1 MRTGCDHLAEAQ
13 LSYDPVNCHAW
24 LDALPPE
31 PGPAQ
36 ELCRT
41 HATNLKVPQGWE
53 CEDRRQLAF
62 APSPAAPSPAAPS
75 PAAPS
80 PAAPSPAAP
89 APSPAAPS
97 PAAVKLEPEPEPV
110 PEPEPEPEPEEASVR
125 VSEPKPA
132 RAKAK
137 SKPKPSLLS
146 RALKTTGP
154 QRSAISEELGA
165 PRLTDSSSTD
175 SSSTDSS

>member
-24 LDALPPE
+24 LDALPAE

-62 APSPAAPSPAAPS
+62 APSPAAPSPAAVKLE
-75 PAAPS
+75 PA
-80 PAAPSPAAP
+80 
-89 APSPAAPS
+89 
-97 PAAVKLEPEPEPV
+97 PAAVKPEPEPEPV
-110 PEPEPEPEPEEASVR
+110 KPEPVPEPEPEPEEASVR

-165 PRLTDSSSTD
+165 PRLNDSSSTDNSSTD
-175 SSSTDSS
+175 SSSTN

>member
-13 LSYDPVNCHAW
+13 LSFDPVNCHAW
-24 LDALPPE
+24 IDALLPE

-36 ELCRT
+36 ELCGT

-62 APSPAAPSPAAPS
+62 APSPS
-75 PAAPS
+75 
-80 PAAPSPAAP
+80 
-89 APSPAAPS
+89 
-97 PAAVKLEPEPEPV
+97 AVEPEV
-110 PEPEPEPEPEEASVR
+110 AVEPEPEEEPTR

-154 QRSAISEELGA
+154 QRSALSEELGA
-165 PRLTDSSSTD
+165 PSSTDTSTTDSSSTD
-175 SSSTDSS
+175 SSSTGTSSTN

>member
-1 MRTGCDHLAEAQ
+1 MARLCMRTGCDHLAEAQ

-62 APSPAAPSPAAPS
+62 AASPAAPT
-75 PAAPS
+75 
-80 PAAPSPAAP
+80 
-89 APSPAAPS
+89 PAAPS
-97 PAAVKLEPEPEPV
+97 PAAVKPEPEPV
-110 PEPEPEPEPEEASVR
+110 VVKPEPEPEPEPEPKEEPAR

-165 PRLTDSSSTD
+165 PRVTDSSSADT
-175 SSSTDSS
+175 SSTK

>member
-1 MRTGCDHLAEAQ
+1 MARLCMRTGCDHLAEAQ
-13 LSYDPVNCHAW
+13 LSYDPVSCHAW

-62 APSPAAPSPAAPS
+62 APT
-75 PAAPS
+75 
-80 PAAPSPAAP
+80 
-89 APSPAAPS
+89 PAAPS
-97 PAAVKLEPEPEPV
+97 PAAVKPEPEPV
-110 PEPEPEPEPEEASVR
+110 VVKPEPEPDPEPEPKEEPAR

-165 PRLTDSSSTD
+165 PRVTDSSSADT
-175 SSSTDSS
+175 SSTK

>member
-62 APSPAAPSPAAPS
+62 APTPAT
-75 PAAPS
+75 
-80 PAAPSPAAP
+80 
-89 APSPAAPS
+89 PS
-97 PAAVKLEPEPEPV
+97 PAAVKPEPEPV
-110 PEPEPEPEPEEASVR
+110 VVKPEPEPDHEPEPKEEPAR

-165 PRLTDSSSTD
+165 PSSADTSSADTSSTK
-175 SSSTDSS
+175 

>member
-1 MRTGCDHLAEAQ
+1 MARLCMRTGCDHLAEAQ

-24 LDALPPE
+24 LDALLPE

-36 ELCRT
+36 ELCGT

-80 PAAPSPAAP
+80 PAA
-89 APSPAAPS
+89 
-97 PAAVKLEPEPEPV
+97 VQQEEPELVVVTPEA
-110 PEPEPEPEPEEASVR
+110 EPEPEPEEKPAR

-132 RAKAK
+132 RVKAK
-137 SKPKPSLLS
+137 SKPKRSLLS

-154 QRSAISEELGA
+154 QRSALSEELGA
-165 PRLTDSSSTD
+165 PSSTDTSSTD
-175 SSSTDSS
+175 SSSTGSSSTN

>member
-24 LDALPPE
+24 LDALLPE

-36 ELCRT
+36 ELCGT

-53 CEDRRQLAF
+53 CEDRRQFAF
-62 APSPAAPSPAAPS
+62 APSPAAPT
-75 PAAPS
+75 
-80 PAAPSPAAP
+80 
-89 APSPAAPS
+89 PAAPS
-97 PAAVKLEPEPEPV
+97 PAAVK
-110 PEPEPEPEPEEASVR
+110 PEPEPEPKEEPAQ

-132 RAKAK
+132 RVKAK

-154 QRSAISEELGA
+154 QRSALSEELGA
-165 PRLTDSSSTD
+165 PSSTD
-175 SSSTDSS
+175 TSSTDTSSTDTSSTDTSSTN

>member
-1 MRTGCDHLAEAQ
+1 M
-13 LSYDPVNCHAW
+13 
-24 LDALPPE
+24 PPE

-36 ELCRT
+36 ELCGT
-41 HATNLKVPQGWE
+41 HATSLKVPQGWE

-62 APSPAAPSPAAPS
+62 APSPV
-75 PAAPS
+75 
-80 PAAPSPAAP
+80 

-97 PAAVKLEPEPEPV
+97 PAAVKPEPEPV
-110 PEPEPEPEPEEASVR
+110 VVKPEPEPDPEPEPKEEPAR

-165 PRLTDSSSTD
+165 PRVTDSSSADT
-175 SSSTDSS
+175 SSTK

>member
-62 APSPAAPSPAAPS
+62 APT
-75 PAAPS
+75 
-80 PAAPSPAAP
+80 
-89 APSPAAPS
+89 PAAPS
-97 PAAVKLEPEPEPV
+97 PAAVKPEPEPV
-110 PEPEPEPEPEEASVR
+110 VVKPEPEPDPEPEPKEEPAR

-165 PRLTDSSSTD
+165 PRVTDSSSADT
-175 SSSTDSS
+175 SSTK

>member
-1 MRTGCDHLAEAQ
+1 MARLCMRTGCDHLAEAQ

-62 APSPAAPSPAAPS
+62 APTPAT
-75 PAAPS
+75 
-80 PAAPSPAAP
+80 
-89 APSPAAPS
+89 PS
-97 PAAVKLEPEPEPV
+97 PAAVK
-110 PEPEPEPEPEEASVR
+110 PEPEPEPEPEPKEEPAR

-132 RAKAK
+132 RVKAK

-146 RALKTTGP
+146 RALRTTGP

-165 PRLTDSSSTD
+165 PRLPDSSSTD
-175 SSSTDSS
+175 SSATK

>member
-62 APSPAAPSPAAPS
+62 APT
-75 PAAPS
+75 
-80 PAAPSPAAP
+80 
-89 APSPAAPS
+89 PAAPS
-97 PAAVKLEPEPEPV
+97 PAAVKPEPEPV
-110 PEPEPEPEPEEASVR
+110 VVKPEPEPDPEPEPKEEPAR

-137 SKPKPSLLS
+137 SKPKRSLLS

-154 QRSAISEELGA
+154 QRSALSEELGA
-165 PRLTDSSSTD
+165 PSSTDTSSTD
-175 SSSTDSS
+175 SSSTGSSSTN

>member
-1 MRTGCDHLAEAQ
+1 MARLCMRTGCDHLAEAQ

-24 LDALPPE
+24 LDALLPE

-36 ELCRT
+36 ELCGT

-75 PAAPS
+75 PT
-80 PAAPSPAAP
+80 
-89 APSPAAPS
+89 
-97 PAAVKLEPEPEPV
+97 AVKPEPEPV
-110 PEPEPEPEPEEASVR
+110 VVTPEAEPEPEPEEEPAR

-132 RAKAK
+132 RVKAK
-137 SKPKPSLLS
+137 SKPKRSLLS

-154 QRSAISEELGA
+154 QRSALSEELGA
-165 PRLTDSSSTD
+165 PSSTDTSSTGSSSTGSSSTD
-175 SSSTDSS
+175 SSSTN

>member
-1 MRTGCDHLAEAQ
+1 MARLCMRTGCDHLAEAQ

-62 APSPAAPSPAAPS
+62 APT
-75 PAAPS
+75 
-80 PAAPSPAAP
+80 
-89 APSPAAPS
+89 PAAPS
-97 PAAVKLEPEPEPV
+97 PAAVKPEPEPV
-110 PEPEPEPEPEEASVR
+110 VVKPEPEPDPEPEPKEEPAR

-165 PRLTDSSSTD
+165 PSSADTSSADTSSTK
-175 SSSTDSS
+175 

>member
-1 MRTGCDHLAEAQ
+1 MARLCMRTGCDHLAEAQ

-62 APSPAAPSPAAPS
+62 APT
-75 PAAPS
+75 
-80 PAAPSPAAP
+80 
-89 APSPAAPS
+89 PAAPS
-97 PAAVKLEPEPEPV
+97 PAAVKPEPEPV
-110 PEPEPEPEPEEASVR
+110 VVKPEPEPEPKEEPAR

-165 PRLTDSSSTD
+165 PSSADTSSADTSSTK
-175 SSSTDSS
+175 

>member
-1 MRTGCDHLAEAQ
+1 MARLCMRTGCDHLAEAQ

-41 HATNLKVPQGWE
+41 HAANLKVPQGWK

-62 APSPAAPSPAAPS
+62 AASPAAPT
-75 PAAPS
+75 
-80 PAAPSPAAP
+80 
-89 APSPAAPS
+89 PAAPS
-97 PAAVKLEPEPEPV
+97 PAAVKPEPEPV
-110 PEPEPEPEPEEASVR
+110 VVKPEPEPDPEPEPKEEPAR

-165 PRLTDSSSTD
+165 PSSADTSSADTSSTK
-175 SSSTDSS
+175 

>member
-1 MRTGCDHLAEAQ
+1 MARLCMRTGCDHLAEAQ

-24 LDALPPE
+24 LDALLPE

-36 ELCRT
+36 ELCGT

-62 APSPAAPSPAAPS
+62 APSPAAPSPAA
-75 PAAPS
+75 
-80 PAAPSPAAP
+80 
-89 APSPAAPS
+89 
-97 PAAVKLEPEPEPV
+97 VQQVEPELVVVTPEA
-110 PEPEPEPEPEEASVR
+110 EPEPEPEEKPAR

-132 RAKAK
+132 RVKAK
-137 SKPKPSLLS
+137 SKPKRSLLS

-154 QRSAISEELGA
+154 QRSALSEELGA
-165 PRLTDSSSTD
+165 PSSTD
-175 SSSTDSS
+175 TSSADTSSTK

>member
-31 PGPAQ
+31 PCPAQ

-62 APSPAAPSPAAPS
+62 AASPAAPT
-75 PAAPS
+75 
-80 PAAPSPAAP
+80 
-89 APSPAAPS
+89 PAAPS
-97 PAAVKLEPEPEPV
+97 PAAVKPEPEPV
-110 PEPEPEPEPEEASVR
+110 VVKPEPEPDPEPEPKEEPAR

-165 PRLTDSSSTD
+165 PSSADTSSTK
-175 SSSTDSS
+175 

>member
-24 LDALPPE
+24 LDALLPE

-36 ELCRT
+36 ELCGT

-62 APSPAAPSPAAPS
+62 APSPAATSPAAPS
-75 PAAPS
+75 PT
-80 PAAPSPAAP
+80 
-89 APSPAAPS
+89 APS
-97 PAAVKLEPEPEPV
+97 PAAVKPEPEPV
-110 PEPEPEPEPEEASVR
+110 VVKPEPEPEPKEEPAR

-165 PRLTDSSSTD
+165 PSSADTSSADTSSTK
-175 SSSTDSS
+175 

>member
-1 MRTGCDHLAEAQ
+1 MARLCMRTGCDHLAEAQ

-36 ELCRT
+36 ELCGT

-62 APSPAAPSPAAPS
+62 APSPVAPSPSAPS
-75 PAAPS
+75 PSAPS
-80 PAAPSPAAP
+80 PS
-89 APSPAAPS
+89 
-97 PAAVKLEPEPEPV
+97 AVQLVEPEPV
-110 PEPEPEPEPEEASVR
+110 VVTPEPEPEPEPEEEPAR

-154 QRSAISEELGA
+154 QRSALSEELGA
-165 PRLTDSSSTD
+165 PSSTD
-175 SSSTDSS
+175 TSSTDTSSTN

>member
-1 MRTGCDHLAEAQ
+1 MARLCMRTGCDHLAEAQ

-62 APSPAAPSPAAPS
+62 APT
-75 PAAPS
+75 
-80 PAAPSPAAP
+80 
-89 APSPAAPS
+89 PAAPS
-97 PAAVKLEPEPEPV
+97 PAAVKPEPEPV
-110 PEPEPEPEPEEASVR
+110 VVKPEPEPDPEPEPKEEPAR

-165 PRLTDSSSTD
+165 PRVTDSSSADT
-175 SSSTDSS
+175 SSTK

>member
-1 MRTGCDHLAEAQ
+1 MARLCMRTGCDHLAEAQ

-62 APSPAAPSPAAPS
+62 APT
-75 PAAPS
+75 
-80 PAAPSPAAP
+80 
-89 APSPAAPS
+89 PAAPS
-97 PAAVKLEPEPEPV
+97 PAAVKPEPEPV
-110 PEPEPEPEPEEASVR
+110 VVKPEPEPDPEPEPKEEPAR

-154 QRSAISEELGA
+154 QRSALSEELGA
-165 PRLTDSSSTD
+165 PSSSGSSSTD
-175 SSSTDSS
+175 TSSTK

>member
-24 LDALPPE
+24 IDVLLPE

-36 ELCRT
+36 ELCGL
-41 HATNLKVPQGWE
+41 HAANLKVPQGWE

-75 PAAPS
+75 PSAPS
-80 PAAPSPAAP
+80 PSAPSPSAVEPEVAAR
-89 APSPAAPS
+89 
-97 PAAVKLEPEPEPV
+97 PEPEV
-110 PEPEPEPEPEEASVR
+110 AVEPEVAARPEPEEEPAR

-154 QRSAISEELGA
+154 QRSALSEELGA
-165 PRLTDSSSTD
+165 PSSSGSSSTD
-175 SSSTDSS
+175 TSSTN

>member
-36 ELCRT
+36 ELCGT

-62 APSPAAPSPAAPS
+62 APT
-75 PAAPS
+75 
-80 PAAPSPAAP
+80 
-89 APSPAAPS
+89 PAAPS
-97 PAAVKLEPEPEPV
+97 PAAVKPEPEPV
-110 PEPEPEPEPEEASVR
+110 VVKPEPEPEPEPEPKEEPAR

-165 PRLTDSSSTD
+165 PSSADTSSADTSSTK
-175 SSSTDSS
+175 

>member
-1 MRTGCDHLAEAQ
+1 MARLCMRTGCDHLAEAQ

-24 LDALPPE
+24 IDVLLPE

-36 ELCRT
+36 ELCGL
-41 HATNLKVPQGWE
+41 HAANLKVPQGWE

-62 APSPAAPSPAAPS
+62 APSPAAPSPSAPS
-75 PAAPS
+75 PSAVEPEVAAR
-80 PAAPSPAAP
+80 
-89 APSPAAPS
+89 
-97 PAAVKLEPEPEPV
+97 PEPEV
-110 PEPEPEPEPEEASVR
+110 AVEPEVAARPEPEEEPTR

-154 QRSAISEELGA
+154 QRSALSEELGA
-165 PRLTDSSSTD
+165 PSSTD
-175 SSSTDSS
+175 TSSTDTSSTN

>member
-24 LDALPPE
+24 IDVLLPE

-36 ELCRT
+36 ELCGL
-41 HATNLKVPQGWE
+41 HAANLKVPQGWE

-62 APSPAAPSPAAPS
+62 APSPAAPSPSAPS
-75 PAAPS
+75 PSAVEPEVAAR
-80 PAAPSPAAP
+80 
-89 APSPAAPS
+89 
-97 PAAVKLEPEPEPV
+97 PEPEV
-110 PEPEPEPEPEEASVR
+110 AVEPEVAARPEPEEEPAR

-154 QRSAISEELGA
+154 QRSALSEELGA
-165 PRLTDSSSTD
+165 PSSADTSSADTSSTN
-175 SSSTDSS
+175 